1 MLFVTDRPAAASG
14 VFTTNKVCGS
24 PVIVSRRRVP
34 TEQARAVV
42 INSGNSN
49 AATGEPGIRDA
60 ESMTAL
66 VAAAVGCQPESV
78 LVCSTGVIGVP
89 LPMGLLET
97 GIPAAARELGR
108 SDEHLLAAATAIMT
122 TDTVPKL
129 FSVDVEL
136 SAGSIRVSGVC
147 KGAAMIAPNMATMLG
162 LVMTDARLTADQ
174 CSQMLR
180 RAVDQT
186 FNCISVDGH
195 MSTSDTVLMLAGGA
209 AGSDPTVADLE
220 LISEAVTEVCRLL
233 ATSIIRD
240 AEGAEHFITI
250 DVRGL
255 ASRAGCVPHGE
266 GDCQQPAGKDC
277 DYGRRPQLGTNRIG
291 GRLCRGRL
299 RSCLVIAAD
308 QWH

>member
-1 MLFVTDRPAAASG
+1 
-14 VFTTNKVCGS
+14 
-24 PVIVSRRRVP
+24 
-34 TEQARAVV
+34 
-42 INSGNSN
+42 
-49 AATGEPGIRDA
+49 
-60 ESMTAL
+60 
-66 VAAAVGCQPESV
+66 
-78 LVCSTGVIGVP
+78 
-89 LPMGLLET
+89 MGLLET

-108 SDEHLLAAATAIMT
+108 SDEHLLSAATAIMT

-162 LVMTDARLTADQ
+162 LVMTDAKLTADQ

-209 AGSDPTVADLE
+209 AGFDPAVADLE
-220 LISEAVTEVCRLL
+220 LISRAVTEVCRLL

-240 AEGAEHFITI
+240 AEGADHFITI

-255 ASRAGCVPHGE
+255 ASRGCIPHGE

-277 DYGRRPQLGTNRIG
+277 DYRRRPQLGTNRIG
-291 GRLCRGRL
+291 WQVMQGSTSILPGYRCRSMALRFIAPALLCHSITL
-299 RSCLVIAAD
+299 L
-308 QWH
+308 